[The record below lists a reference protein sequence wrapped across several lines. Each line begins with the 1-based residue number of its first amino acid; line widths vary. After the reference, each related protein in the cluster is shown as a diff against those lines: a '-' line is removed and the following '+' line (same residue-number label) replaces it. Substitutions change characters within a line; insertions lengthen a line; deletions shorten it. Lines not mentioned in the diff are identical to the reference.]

1 VVRGLGAAAGA
12 GVGARVCG
20 AGVAGADAARP
31 AITTPVPDTV
41 SVRLRGRVSDLRSLS
56 SQNLEVTL
64 DVSWVTPGDAVI
76 TLSPQAMSVPPQID
90 VVAMEPTKLRFHV
103 EPLRQKVVPIRP
115 FLVGQPPPG
124 YNAGDPTLIPD
135 HALISGPASQIR
147 NVTEVATERI
157 IMTGRTET
165 FLQNVTVV
173 SDSSLIRI
181 IEPLTTQATVPVNP
195 EIGPVA
201 PVAGTAETATETET
215 APEKKPKSKG
225 TNEDAFRHR
234 RYPRQG
240 ASVSAGPQDDVQTRI
255 ALCRRFKAQSD
266 RPRILLGMDTRESG
280 PEIAGALVAGI
291 AEEGGEPQ
299 FIGVI
304 PTPAS
309 PTCVALRMPSLV
321 SQYQRR
327 TTLSRT
333 TASRSSATME

>member
-1 VVRGLGAAAGA
+1 MTSNLPLKLLSVFLAIIVWFVVSAPRREPVSERAFAAP
-12 GVGARVCG
+12 VSLVRMPR
-20 AGVAGADAARP
+20 DL

-90 VVAMEPTKLRFHV
+90 VISMEPTKLRFHI
-103 EPLRQKVVPIRP
+103 EALRQKVVPIRP

-124 YNAGDPTLIPD
+124 YNAGDPTLLPD
-135 HALISGPASQIR
+135 HALISGPASQVR

-181 IEPLTTQATVPVNP
+181 IEPLTTQANVPVNP

-201 PVAGTAETATETET
+201 PVPSAAATETSET
-215 APEKKPKSKG
+215 ASEPKPKSKG
-225 TNEDAFRHR
+225 
-234 RYPRQG
+234 
-240 ASVSAGPQDDVQTRI
+240 
-255 ALCRRFKAQSD
+255 
-266 RPRILLGMDTRESG
+266 
-280 PEIAGALVAGI
+280 
-291 AEEGGEPQ
+291 
-299 FIGVI
+299 
-304 PTPAS
+304 
-309 PTCVALRMPSLV
+309 
-321 SQYQRR
+321 QR
-327 TTLSRT
+327 
-333 TASRSSATME
+333 

>member
-1 VVRGLGAAAGA
+1 MTANLPLKILSVFLAFVVWFAVSAPRREPVSERAFAAP
-12 GVGARVCG
+12 VSLVRMPR
-20 AGVAGADAARP
+20 DL

-103 EPLRQKVVPIRP
+103 EALRQKVVPIRP
-115 FLVGQPPPG
+115 FLIGQPPPG
-124 YNAGDPTLIPD
+124 YTAGDPTLVPD

-181 IEPLTTQATVPVNP
+181 IEPLTTQATVPVTP
-195 EIGPVA
+195 EIGPLA
-201 PVAGTAETATETET
+201 PVTATTETATET
-215 APEKKPKSKG
+215 APPEKKPKSKG
-225 TNEDAFRHR
+225 D
-234 RYPRQG
+234 
-240 ASVSAGPQDDVQTRI
+240 
-255 ALCRRFKAQSD
+255 
-266 RPRILLGMDTRESG
+266 
-280 PEIAGALVAGI
+280 
-291 AEEGGEPQ
+291 
-299 FIGVI
+299 
-304 PTPAS
+304 
-309 PTCVALRMPSLV
+309 
-321 SQYQRR
+321 
-327 TTLSRT
+327 
-333 TASRSSATME
+333 

>member
-1 VVRGLGAAAGA
+1 MTANLPLKLLSVFLAFVVWFAVSAPRREPVSERAFAAP
-12 GVGARVCG
+12 VSLVRMPR
-20 AGVAGADAARP
+20 DL

-115 FLVGQPPPG
+115 FLIGQPPPG
-124 YNAGDPTLIPD
+124 FNTGDPTLVPD

-157 IMTGRTET
+157 IMTGRTDT
-165 FLQNVTVV
+165 FLQNVNVV

-181 IEPLTTQATVPVNP
+181 IEPLTTQATVPVSP

-201 PVAGTAETATETET
+201 PVTTTETATET
-215 APEKKPKSKG
+215 APEKPKGKG
-225 TNEDAFRHR
+225 N
-234 RYPRQG
+234 
-240 ASVSAGPQDDVQTRI
+240 
-255 ALCRRFKAQSD
+255 
-266 RPRILLGMDTRESG
+266 
-280 PEIAGALVAGI
+280 
-291 AEEGGEPQ
+291 
-299 FIGVI
+299 
-304 PTPAS
+304 
-309 PTCVALRMPSLV
+309 
-321 SQYQRR
+321 
-327 TTLSRT
+327 
-333 TASRSSATME
+333 

>member
-1 VVRGLGAAAGA
+1 MTANLPLKVLSVFLAFVVWFAVSAPRREPVSERAFAAP
-12 GVGARVCG
+12 VSLVRMPR
-20 AGVAGADAARP
+20 DL

-103 EPLRQKVVPIRP
+103 EALRQKVVPIRP
-115 FLVGQPPPG
+115 FLIGQPPPG
-124 YNAGDPTLIPD
+124 YTAGDPTLVPD

-181 IEPLTTQATVPVNP
+181 IEPLTTQATVPVTP
-195 EIGPVA
+195 EIGPLA
-201 PVAGTAETATETET
+201 PVTATTETATET
-215 APEKKPKSKG
+215 APPEKKPKSKG
-225 TNEDAFRHR
+225 D
-234 RYPRQG
+234 
-240 ASVSAGPQDDVQTRI
+240 
-255 ALCRRFKAQSD
+255 
-266 RPRILLGMDTRESG
+266 
-280 PEIAGALVAGI
+280 
-291 AEEGGEPQ
+291 
-299 FIGVI
+299 
-304 PTPAS
+304 
-309 PTCVALRMPSLV
+309 
-321 SQYQRR
+321 
-327 TTLSRT
+327 
-333 TASRSSATME
+333 